1 VVEGVSILALSGFFI
16 AGPLLLAWVKI
27 RLWDWQ
33 ANRDRR

>member
-1 VVEGVSILALSGFFI
+1 VKTLTALFI